1 MERKYTYTKD
11 EHYPVEQLVFK
22 IDPKDLDEFLAV
34 DHEVWTLG
42 EAFLE
47 EVDRIPFISKEV
59 WINENRPGIIQVVF
73 IWESR
78 EEWLKVDTKEIQS
91 RLIDLFNSKFT
102 KPYKLLRCI
111 ENEENFGIHRVSR
124 FERVEEGR

>member
-1 MERKYTYTKD
+1 MKERPYKYTKN

-22 IDPKDLDEFLAV
+22 INPEDLDEFLRV

-42 EAFLE
+42 EAFLD
-47 EVDRIPFISKEV
+47 EVDRIPFLSKEV
-59 WINENRPGIIQVVF
+59 WINKNRPGIITVVF
-73 IWESR
+73 EWENR
-78 EEWLKVDTKEIQS
+78 DEWLKVDTKPIQKQ
-91 RLIDLFNSKFT
+91 LIDLFNSKYT

-124 FERVEEGR
+124 FERA

>member
-1 MERKYTYTKD
+1 MQERPYKYTTD

-22 IDPKDLDEFLAV
+22 INPEDLDEFLKV

-42 EAFLE
+42 EAFLDV
-47 EVDRIPFISKEV
+47 VDRIPFLSKEV
-59 WINENRPGIIQVVF
+59 WINENRPGIITVVF
-73 IWESR
+73 EWENR
-78 EEWLKVDTKEIQS
+78 DEWLKVDVKPIQK

-124 FERVEEGR
+124 FERI